1 MSSEQAGAGA
11 LTAKKPTHKRATAH
25 LKPWKK
31 GQSGNPGGRRLAKL
45 PTAKEMKEALAHAL
59 RDGSLDQ
66 LMRAWVQH
74 AIDGNPGY
82 LNAILQRLWP
92 VTDEAAQGRPVLYGI
107 KLELTPEGQAS
118 VTIANSS
125 PVNQLQTGERVALEP
140 VQATDYAT
148 PQASDA
154 SSSE

>member
-1 MSSEQAGAGA
+1 MSTEGA
-11 LTAKKPTHKRATAH
+11 LSAARKPSG
-25 LKPWKK
+25 LKSWKK
-31 GQSGNPGGRRLAKL
+31 GQSGNPSGRRAEAL
-45 PTAKEMKEALAHAL
+45 PTPTKLKEALARAL
-59 RDGSLDQ
+59 KEGRLEE
-66 LMRAWVQH
+66 LMEAWVQH

-125 PVNQLQTGERVALEP
+125 PTKVLDTGERVALEP
-140 VQATDYAT
+140 PQATEYETPSAT
-148 PQASDA
+148 NATSN
-154 SSSE
+154 E